1 MYKVGGKIVNKNGKV
16 CEIIAIEEKDYGA
29 GLKTY
34 YVLQPCFSSNESMKI
49 FVPAEQEDG
58 LREVMTKKQI
68 KNLLSKIESIDTIWY
83 ANPKVRKTEFKEL
96 YSSGDP
102 IEIFRLIKSFE
113 KKKVEFKDE
122 KKSLSFTDE
131 SFLKEI
137 KRNIYNEIA
146 VSLNKPIEEV
156 EVMIDS
162 KIKFN

>member
-1 MYKVGGKIVNKNGKV
+1 MYKVGEKIVNKSGKV

-29 GLKTY
+29 GLKMY

-49 FVPAEQEDG
+49 FVPTDQEDN
-58 LREVMTKKQI
+58 LREVMSKKQI
-68 KNLLSKIESIDTIWY
+68 KDLLTKIEHIETIRY
-83 ANPKVRKTEFKEL
+83 TNPKVRKTEFKEL

-102 IEIFRLIKSFE
+102 VEIFRLIKSFE
-113 KKKVEFKDE
+113 KKKIEFRDE

-146 VSLNKPIEEV
+146 VSLNKPIDEIETL
-156 EVMIDS
+156 IDS
-162 KIKFN
+162 KIKF

>member
-1 MYKVGGKIVNKNGKV
+1 MYKVGQKIVNKSGKV

-29 GLKTY
+29 GVKTY

-49 FVPAEQEDG
+49 FVPTEKEDTLRDVMSKEQIED
-58 LREVMTKKQI
+58 
-68 KNLLSKIESIDTIWY
+68 LLTKIEDIETIWY

-96 YSSGDP
+96 YASGDP

-122 KKSLSFTDE
+122 KKTLSFTDE

-146 VSLNKPIEEV
+146 VSLNKPIDEV
-156 EVMIDS
+156 ENFIDS
-162 KIKFN
+162 KILF

>member
-1 MYKVGGKIVNKNGKV
+1 MYNIGEKIVNKNGKV

-34 YVLQPCFSSNESMKI
+34 YVLQPYFSANESMKI
-49 FVPAEQEDG
+49 FVPTDKQDS
-58 LREVMTKKQI
+58 LRNVMSKKQI
-68 KNLLSKIESIDTIWY
+68 KDLLSKIESIETVWY

-96 YSSGDP
+96 YSSGNP

-113 KKKVEFKDE
+113 KKKFEFKDE

-137 KRNIYNEIA
+137 KRNMYNEIA
-146 VSLNKPIEEV
+146 VSLEKPIEEI
-156 EVMIDS
+156 ESLIDG
-162 KIKFN
+162 KLKF